1 MAELPRDPVERQKLT
16 LIVELHQS
24 LLNYRNAQ
32 RGWAS
37 ADASQDVTINDAL
50 KTHYP
55 DIPHQ
60 AATGKTNIE
69 IVLESWIEPRVKLA
83 LEKLDPRKVK
93 TPSQAHQ
100 LQGVLAYYFT
110 YVREYLSA
118 GQIVDSKLNDA
129 QTICDTWCQI
139 TGAKRFVVNKT
150 IESLLIVKSSRTVQ
164 RYVPQGMAIVFSI
177 SFGVVRADKKAKQGS
192 EESTK
197 TDPARTQPVEIAS
210 IVTPAGDKT
219 LKVVPASILA
229 NVSPTAIEPAELDH
243 LIAAIRDLRKTASNP
258 SNFNALVEFA
268 VQVSESIYS
277 KSRYFGQFIRDLMQ
291 VDMDSIEHRIDTTEA
306 RERLRNHPA
315 IKKAMETERQL
326 HLQANRQRDIET
338 VKRLCHELT
347 IENSAGRD
355 RQDTITKLQAA
366 VVDRLDDAVF
376 TTLIANTFDRLSD
389 AYQVALIAKFLESCG
404 RPEFGFAVSL
414 AARPTGAFVRS
425 KVQYLAR
432 TARGCGDHIAVAR
445 NLLAQLTEHVNGSTI
460 VSSSA
465 QYEVS
470 FLHDYISAF
479 VKP

>member
-37 ADASQDVTINDAL
+37 ADASQDVTLDDAL

-60 AATGKTNIE
+60 AATGKTYIDT
-69 IVLESWIEPRVKLA
+69 VLESWIEPRVKLA

-118 GQIVDSKLNDA
+118 GQIVGSKLNDA

-164 RYVPQGMAIVFSI
+164 RYVAQGMAIVFSI
-177 SFGVVRADKKAKQGS
+177 SFGVVRADKTAKLRS
-192 EESTK
+192 DEDAN
-197 TDPARTQPVEIAS
+197 TDRASPKPSEIAS
-210 IVTPAGDKT
+210 IVTPPGDET
-219 LKVVPASILA
+219 LKVAPASLLA
-229 NVSPTAIEPAELDH
+229 NVSPTTIEPAELDR
-243 LIAAIRDLRKTASNP
+243 LIAGIRDLRKTASNP
-258 SNFNALVEFA
+258 SSFNALVEFT
-268 VQVSESIYS
+268 VQVSESTYS
-277 KSRYFGQFIRDLMQ
+277 KSRHFSQFIHDLLQ
-291 VDMDSIEHRIDTTEA
+291 VDMDSIEHRIDTAEA
-306 RERLRNHPA
+306 RERLRNHPV
-315 IKKAMETERQL
+315 IKQAMETERLL
-326 HLQANRQRDIET
+326 HLQASRQRDIEV

-347 IENSAGRD
+347 IANPAGLD
-355 RQDTITKLQAA
+355 RQDTLTKLQAA
-366 VVDRLDDAVF
+366 VVDRLDDAEF
-376 TTLIANTFDRLSD
+376 TTLVANTFDRLPE
-389 AYQVALIAKFLESCG
+389 AYQVALVAKLLESC
-404 RPEFGFAVSL
+404 RPSEFRFVVSL
-414 AARPTGAFVRS
+414 AVRPTGSFVRS

-432 TARGCGDHIAVAR
+432 SARRCGDHVAVAQ
-445 NLLAQLTEHVNGSTI
+445 NLLVELTEHVKSSIT
-460 VSSSA
+460 VSA
-465 QYEVS
+465 AVQYEAS
-470 FLHDYISAF
+470 FLRDFISASM
-479 VKP
+479 KP